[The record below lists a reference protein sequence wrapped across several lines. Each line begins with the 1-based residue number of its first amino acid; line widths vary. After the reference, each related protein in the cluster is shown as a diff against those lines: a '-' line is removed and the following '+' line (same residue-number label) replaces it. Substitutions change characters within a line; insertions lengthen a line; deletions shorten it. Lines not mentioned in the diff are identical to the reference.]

1 MSNWARLQAKFS
13 TAEEERANK
22 RAAALALAAASPAGA
37 DAAASLPNGRTAKG
51 APAAAV
57 AREAASGKKRKR
69 RDLSEAA
76 AEAERARQE
85 AKGKEDRLRSV
96 ESDADDVTVVEKALY
111 VGLDCEMVGVGDGG
125 KRSALARVTLVDF
138 DGRVIYDEHVR
149 PRERVTDFR
158 TWVSGVKAKHLKA
171 ALELKDCIQQVAEL
185 VKGKII
191 VGHALKNDLQV
202 LMLQHPVAMI
212 RDTAR
217 YRAYM
222 RPHGREGGKLR
233 PRKLKDLAEE
243 CLGMD
248 IQGGK
253 HDSGE
258 DARAAM
264 LLYRAQRVEWEKEI
278 RKTHLHKYTTAA
290 AKKKQKRKVGVQVA

>member
-1 MSNWARLQAKFS
+1 MSNWERLQIKILK
-13 TAEEERANK
+13 AEEERVK
-22 RAAALALAAASPAGA
+22 KKAAASNIGAGTSQKPSMSDLSQGKPTQIA
-37 DAAASLPNGRTAKG
+37 RS
-51 APAAAV
+51 AP
-57 AREAASGKKRKR
+57 KHKRKR
-69 RDLSEAA
+69 REISEAVR
-76 AEAERARQE
+76 EAERARE
-85 AKGKEDRLRSV
+85 AGKEKEDRLRSLTL
-96 ESDADDVTVVEKALY
+96 SADDMTVMEKSLY

-149 PRERVTDFR
+149 PRERITDFR

-171 ALELKDCIQQVAEL
+171 ALSLKECILQVADL

-222 RPHGREGGKLR
+222 RSHGKEGGKLR
-233 PRKLKDLAEE
+233 PRRLKDLALDF
-243 CLGMD
+243 LGME
-248 IQGGK
+248 IQEGK
-253 HDSGE
+253 HDSAD

-264 LLYRAQRVEWEKEI
+264 LLYRAQRTEWEKEL
-278 RKTHLHKYTTAA
+278 RKTHLHRYTKANG
-290 AKKKQKRKVGVQVA
+290 KKKRNLRDGVQAP

>member
-13 TAEEERANK
+13 TAENGRVQK
-22 RAAALALAAASPAGA
+22 RTAALTKEDASPAEG
-37 DAAASLPNGRTAKG
+37 DFLSSQSNGRSAKG
-51 APAAAV
+51 IAGAARAPAQ
-57 AREAASGKKRKR
+57 GKKRKR

-85 AKGKEDRLRSV
+85 AKDKEDKLRSV
-96 ESDADDVTVVEKALY
+96 ESLADDVTVVEKALY

-125 KRSALARVTLVDF
+125 KRSALARVTMVNF

-222 RPHGREGGKLR
+222 RPRGREGGKLR

-243 CLGMD
+243 CLGME

-278 RKTHLHKYTTAA
+278 RKMHKYTTAA
-290 AKKKQKRKVGVQVA
+290 AKKQKRKVGVQVT